1 MEIGIDMIYLD
12 CRAICDLFPVLYRA
26 TSCPNMYD
34 ILSQIHVY
42 KPATCLVQTPSFT
55 VSHGSNSLVTI
66 YGPDHCG
73 QAVQTRPSQLHLP
86 SHQDVRFQ
94 AARR

>member
-55 VSHGSNSLVTI
+55 DISW
-66 YGPDHCG
+66 
-73 QAVQTRPSQLHLP
+73 
-86 SHQDVRFQ
+86 
-94 AARR
+94 